1 MISIVVAL
9 MPRFLGFLL
18 LYVMFFFSYL
28 CIFSPF
34 FLHFILLVIFLTV
47 VKKFVIII
55 KIIINLA
62 TDYKQK
68 KMLSAPTK
76 RAVIL

>member
-9 MPRFLGFLL
+9 MLGFLGFPL
-18 LYVMFFFSYL
+18 LYVMFFSLIYVF
-28 CIFSPF
+28 FSPF

-47 VKKFVIII
+47 VKKSVIII
-55 KIIINLA
+55 IIINIA

>member
-9 MPRFLGFLL
+9 MLRFLGFHL
-18 LYVMFFFSYL
+18 LYVMFFILLFMYFFS
-28 CIFSPF
+28 IFSSFYFISYF
-34 FLHFILLVIFLTV
+34 FNCC
-47 VKKFVIII
+47 KKVCNNN

>member
-9 MPRFLGFLL
+9 MLRFPGFPL

-47 VKKFVIII
+47 VKKSVII
-55 KIIINLA
+55 IIINLA
-62 TDYKQK
+62 TDYKK

>member
-9 MPRFLGFLL
+9 MLRFPGFPL

-47 VKKFVIII
+47 VKKSVIII
-55 KIIINLA
+55 IIINLA
-62 TDYKQK
+62 TDYKKK